1 MSMREGVKKC
11 EKIFTYYIGGIFFQN
26 QLKKPFR
33 SERIG
38 HTGLKKFFARAGK
51 TGLPGTQPVKGENFF
66 RKLLKK

>member
-1 MSMREGVKKC
+1 FFFSKEQKTLNKPDLPRGN
-11 EKIFTYYIGGIFFQN
+11 FFQN
-26 QLKKPFR
+26 QLKKSFR